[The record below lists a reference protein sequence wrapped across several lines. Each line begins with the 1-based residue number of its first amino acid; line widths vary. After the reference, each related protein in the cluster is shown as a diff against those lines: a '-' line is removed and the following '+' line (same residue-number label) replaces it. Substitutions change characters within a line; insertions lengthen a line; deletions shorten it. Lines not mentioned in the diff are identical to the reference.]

1 MNELQDIIST
11 INVRPRNVFPET
23 GISTLAVDIAGRID
37 VENPWVNRNGFILNR
52 DSDLDVKLEVSKRIK
67 ELIQMAHRT
76 APTGKSDDFYE
87 GLSHA
92 LSCMEQQA

>member
-1 MNELQDIIST
+1 MNELPAIT
-11 INVRPRNVFPET
+11 VRPRSIFPET
-23 GISTLAVDIAGRID
+23 GISTLAVDTAG
-37 VENPWVNRNGFILNR
+37 RNGFIIGDNSSLQ
-52 DSDLDVKLEVSKRIK
+52 VKLEVSKRIK
-67 ELIQMAHRT
+67 ELLQMAHRM